1 MDPMQ
6 LTLTLGLAGVAA
18 LAAVA
23 TFLLVLS
30 RRKADQQRRR
40 AQADLERRALELQH
54 TALLQYAND
63 IILLVDD
70 ELRIVQAN
78 DRAVAS
84 YGYSRQELLTM
95 NEEQLRASSTSILDG
110 HGGLVSTGSGML
122 FETSHRRR
130 DGSTFPVEISSRR
143 VRLEAQHFNQ
153 CIVRDITAR
162 KRAEEALRASEENLA
177 TTLQSIGDAVIAT
190 DDRGRIVRMNPVA
203 ERLTGWTLFE
213 ARGHSLATVFRTRDF
228 KTHQDVRSPAE
239 LVLQGQAAMGVTG
252 DIAIV
257 TKKGLEIPIAESA
270 APIRD
275 AAAHLT
281 GAVLVFRDVT
291 AQKTAQAA
299 LAYQVELLNHISDAV
314 TAFDTSFVVTAWNR
328 AAEGIYGWQA
338 KEMIGEDADVLLK
351 TQYLGGSPE
360 KARVALKTRGT
371 FSGELVQTRKDGSRV
386 DTETTIVGLK
396 DDSGAVTG
404 YVAVSR
410 DISERKRLQAR
421 LLLAD
426 RMASVGRLAAG
437 VAHEINNPL
446 SFLFSNLEFVIA
458 ESKKLVHPEWSPETA
473 PALAEALEG
482 ADRVR
487 RIVRDLKTMSRSEE
501 EQRGPVDLVNVL
513 RTSLSIANNEIRHRA
528 RLVTEIG
535 EVRPVV
541 ANSSRLGQ
549 VFVNLL
555 MNAAQAIPVGQ
566 ADRNQ
571 IRVCARNLTD
581 GRVEVE
587 VQDSGAGISAEIQSR
602 IFEPFFTTKPI
613 GEGTG
618 LGLAVCHGIVTSLG
632 GEIQVESEP
641 GKGSLFRVRLPGT
654 QVAAAAPAA
663 TEAAPAPHGPH
674 RVLVIDD
681 EPLIGS
687 MVERILSPACRVA
700 SVTRAREALV
710 RLEAGEKF
718 DVILCDLMMP
728 EMTGMAFHEALSKA
742 ALFDPKRVIFVS
754 GGAFTAPIQEFL
766 DRTANPQIDK
776 PFDAAA
782 LRRLV
787 DKVACQPG

>member
-1 MDPMQ
+1 MQ
-6 LTLTLGLAGVAA
+6 LTLSLVLAGIAA
-18 LAAVA
+18 LATGA
-23 TFLLVLS
+23 TFFLVWS
-30 RRKADQQRRR
+30 RRRFDQKQQQAR
-40 AQADLERRALELQH
+40 ADLERRALELQH

-78 DRAVAS
+78 DRAVSS

-95 NEEQLRASSTSILDG
+95 NEEQLRASPASVPDG
-110 HGGLVSTGSGML
+110 DGQGGPVSTGSGML
-122 FETSHRRR
+122 FETTHRRR
-130 DGSTFPVEISSRR
+130 DGSTFQVEISSRR
-143 VRLEAQHFNQ
+143 VRLESQHYNQ
-153 CIVRDITAR
+153 CIVRDITSR

-190 DDRGRIVRMNPVA
+190 DERGRIVRMNPVA

-213 ARGHSLATVFRTRDF
+213 ARGHSLGTVFRTRDY
-228 KTHQDVRSPAE
+228 KTHEDVRSPAE
-239 LVLQGQAAMGVTG
+239 LVLKGHSAVGQTG

-257 TKKGLEIPIAESA
+257 TKRGQVIPIAESA

-275 AAAHLT
+275 AAAHVT
-281 GAVLVFRDVT
+281 GAVLVFRDIT
-291 AQKTAQAA
+291 AQKTAQTA

-328 AAEGIYGWQA
+328 AAESIYGWPADQV
-338 KEMIGEDADVLLK
+338 IGEDADVLLK
-351 TQYLGGSPE
+351 TQYLGSSPA
-360 KARVALKTRGT
+360 KARLTLQTTGT
-371 FSGELVQTRKDGSRV
+371 FSGELVQTRRDGSRV

-396 DDSGAVTG
+396 DESGAVTG

-410 DISERKRLQAR
+410 DITERKRLQAR

-446 SFLFSNLEFVIA
+446 SFLFSNLEFVIS
-458 ESKKLVHPEWSPETA
+458 ESHKLSHPEWSPDTEL
-473 PALAEALEG
+473 ALEEALEG

-487 RIVRDLKTMSRSEE
+487 RIVRDLKTMSRSED
-501 EQRGPVDLVNVL
+501 EQRGPVDVLNVL

-528 RLVTEIG
+528 RLTTDLS

-555 MNAAQAIPVGQ
+555 RNAAQSIPVGQ
-566 ADRNQ
+566 ADKNE
-571 IRVCARNLTD
+571 IRVRAKNLPD

-587 VQDSGAGISAEIQSR
+587 VQDSGAGIPADIQSR

-618 LGLAVCHGIVTSLG
+618 LGLAVCHVIVTSIG
-632 GEIQVESEP
+632 GEISLESEP
-641 GKGSLFRVRLPGT
+641 GRGSLFRVRLPGT
-654 QVAAAAPAA
+654 DVAVSPQPT
-663 TEAAPAPHGPH
+663 TEAAPPCQAPH

-687 MVERILSPACRVA
+687 VVERILTPACKVT
-700 SVTRAREALV
+700 SVTRAREALA
-710 RLEAGEKF
+710 RLQAGEKF

-728 EMTGMAFHEALSKA
+728 EMSGMEFHDALGKA
-742 ALFDPKRVIFVS
+742 ALFNLKKVIFVS
-754 GGAFTAPIQEFL
+754 GGAFTTPIQDFL

-787 DKVACQPG
+787 DRVACQPG